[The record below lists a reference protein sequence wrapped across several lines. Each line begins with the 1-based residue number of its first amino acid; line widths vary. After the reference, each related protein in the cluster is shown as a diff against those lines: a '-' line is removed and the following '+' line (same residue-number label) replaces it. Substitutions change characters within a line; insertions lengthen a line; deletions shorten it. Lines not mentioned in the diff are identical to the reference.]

1 MAPLGDRDRD
11 RLDWTRLDEV
21 CGSSRWST
29 ESSGEREGEQ
39 GGNRACVSAG
49 VSAPSQSDAQNVL
62 YCIVL
67 CVVIYSDETGLISPH
82 QTSDK
87 QKITITIRNVC
98 FSLIL
103 LLIFHI

>member
-29 ESSGEREGEQ
+29 ESSGESEGEQ

-49 VSAPSQSDAQNVL
+49 GCVYLHPLSQMHKT

-67 CVVIYSDETGLISPH
+67 CCVL
-82 QTSDK
+82 
-87 QKITITIRNVC
+87 
-98 FSLIL
+98 
-103 LLIFHI
+103 